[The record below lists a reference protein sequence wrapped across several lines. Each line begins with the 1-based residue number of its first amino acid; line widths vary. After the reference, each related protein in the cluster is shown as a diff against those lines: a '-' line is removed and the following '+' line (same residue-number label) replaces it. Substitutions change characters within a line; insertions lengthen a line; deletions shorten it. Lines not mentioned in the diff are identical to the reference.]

1 MNALNVVLGLAQLSI
16 GSRQR
21 RIGIMGANTQ
31 WYVLTAR
38 LLPDKSILNIWIT
51 VSALT
56 REDAWTEALLEPGVT
71 GVVKILHWSEFE
83 ESKYYEDT

>member
-1 MNALNVVLGLAQLSI
+1 
-16 GSRQR
+16 
-21 RIGIMGANTQ
+21 MGPNTQ

-38 LLPDKSILNIWIT
+38 LLPDKSVLNIWIT

-56 REDAWTEALLEPGVT
+56 REDARTEALLEPGVT

-83 ESKYYEDT
+83 DEENWNNGEEDK